1 MKTSYTHSQTQD
13 AFIDYINEYY
23 DQYRYIFKG
32 SPERDLLKVIAEMFA
47 QFTGGKAI
55 KSCLQLFQRSIESE
69 LNKGYDLKKSIKLVF
84 HK

>member
-1 MKTSYTHSQTQD
+1 MKTSYTHTQTQT

-23 DQYRYIFKG
+23 DQYRYIFKE
-32 SPERDLLKVIAEMFA
+32 SAEKDLLRVIAEMFT

-55 KSCLQLFQRSIESE
+55 KSCLQVFQRSIESE
-69 LNKGYDLKKSIKLVF
+69 LNKGYDLKKSIKMVF